1 MLKYIYELKGL
12 KIRFKKSV
20 EPCYQP
26 AKLDI
31 IIDTTKNKLVFFN
44 KF

>member
-1 MLKYIYELKGL
+1 MLKYTYEPKGL
-12 KIRFKKSV
+12 KIKFNKSV

-31 IIDTTKNKLVFFN
+31 IIDTTKNKLVFLN

>member
-12 KIRFKKSV
+12 KIRFKKSA
-20 EPCYQP
+20 ESFYQS

-31 IIDTTKNKLVFFN
+31 IIDTAKNKLIFFN
-44 KF
+44 KI